1 MAGGPQGPSVQA
13 SPFLS
18 ALQLADAFFPSGLYT
33 LSHALEAFVQEGL
46 VKGLKEMEELLKDY
60 LAHLVGPSDSVAV
73 AWAWEAASK
82 GDLDLLVEVDRRL
95 LAMKLVKEFGQ
106 ASVRSGRQLLSVAA
120 TFLPDPFLLRYHEA
134 TVQEKSPGNFATA
147 LGVVAK
153 TLELEKEQAMLIEL
167 YSFATSF
174 LGAAMRLIRLPHD
187 EAQAILH
194 RSKPLMVQVVE
205 QNRGRALEEMR
216 AFAPFIDLMGMK
228 HQRSRIRLFI
238 S

>member
-1 MAGGPQGPSVQA
+1 VVGDPQGTSVQA

-18 ALQLADAFFPSGLYT
+18 ALQLADAFFPTGLYT

-46 VKGLKEMEELLKDY
+46 LKDPKEVEELLKDY
-60 LAHLVGPSDSVAV
+60 LDHLVGPSESVAV

-95 LAMKLVKEFGQ
+95 LAMKLVRESGR
-106 ASVRSGRQLLSVAA
+106 ASVRSGRQLLSVTA

-134 TVQEKSPGNFATA
+134 IVKEKSPGNFATA
-147 LGVVAK
+147 LGVVAR

-167 YSFATSF
+167 YSFVTSF

-187 EAQAILH
+187 EAQTILH
-194 RSKPLMVQVVE
+194 RLKPLMVQVVE
-205 QNRGRALEEMR
+205 QNRGKALGEMR
-216 AFAPFIDLMGMK
+216 AFAPFIDLMGMR
-228 HQRSRIRLFI
+228 HQRSGIRLFI